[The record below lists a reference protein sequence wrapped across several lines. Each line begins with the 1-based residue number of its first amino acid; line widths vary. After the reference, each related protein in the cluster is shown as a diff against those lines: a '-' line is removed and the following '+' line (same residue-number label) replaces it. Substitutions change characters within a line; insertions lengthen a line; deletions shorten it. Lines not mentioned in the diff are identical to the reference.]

1 MKYIYIDRYTHMESY
16 EMDFLKDFS
25 SLYLGISETEN
36 RRVGE
41 QRKIKHQGITLL
53 TFDTYLYRS
62 FPSFPVY

>member
-1 MKYIYIDRYTHMESY
+1 MESY
-16 EMDFLKDFS
+16 KMDFFKDFS
-25 SLYLGISETEN
+25 SLYVGISETEN

-53 TFDTYLYRS
+53 TFDIYLYRS

>member
-1 MKYIYIDRYTHMESY
+1 
-16 EMDFLKDFS
+16 MDFLKDFS

-53 TFDTYLYRS
+53 TFDTYIYRS

>member
-1 MKYIYIDRYTHMESY
+1 MESY

-36 RRVGE
+36 RCVGE